1 MLVKTSSNKKVF
13 KIESKFLPT
22 IPSGDNYCKSWM
34 NMPLEIILY
43 M

>member
-1 MLVKTSSNKKVF
+1 MLVKSSSNTKVF

-22 IPSGDNYCKSWM
+22 IPSGDNYYKSWM
-34 NMPLEIILY
+34 NMLLEIVLY